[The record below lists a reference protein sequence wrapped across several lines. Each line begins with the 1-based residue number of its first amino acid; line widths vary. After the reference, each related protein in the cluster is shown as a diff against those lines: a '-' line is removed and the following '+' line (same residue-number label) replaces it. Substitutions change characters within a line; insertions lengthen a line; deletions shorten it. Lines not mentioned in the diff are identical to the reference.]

1 MRISSNGPHRSSWE
15 GVIGMSDG
23 GAVAGKHMLDRLRE
37 STYDIVD
44 VTTPVASDE
53 FFNFSTGR
61 HLTSGLL
68 FETRFSSARFD
79 RTPRHIA
86 RGGFDHYQVVMYL
99 DGNTEF
105 TAGRRVARLRPGDV
119 VLIDVAQPNRTDL
132 AAGPSGAVH
141 GLALMLPRM
150 LLAPLLGAPD
160 SVSASL
166 FSRDLPAGRLIGE
179 RLLSL
184 RREGARLGVD
194 VAAAAAAVDGI
205 AGLVAQAVGPAR
217 QADFA
222 VARASRQALLG
233 AIKAYIEKN
242 LLSESLAVPAL
253 CRRFGLSRATL
264 YRLFEPEGGF
274 TRYVQERRLHRAF
287 MRLISPTDRPA
298 RMIDLAVDHHFSSDN
313 TFIRAFRRHYGL
325 TPGEARE
332 LAIGRARA
340 DDHVATAGGST
351 FEADSLAWIASLT
364 SR

>member
-1 MRISSNGPHRSSWE
+1 
-15 GVIGMSDG
+15 MSDA
-23 GAVAGKHMLDRLRE
+23 GAAATPQASPPGPGAGKHMLDRLRE
-37 STYDIVD
+37 STHDIVD
-44 VTTPVASDE
+44 VTSSVAAEE
-53 FFNFSTGR
+53 FFNFSMGT

-119 VLIDVAQPNRTDL
+119 VLIDVAQPNRTDQT
-132 AAGPSGAVH
+132 AGRSGVVH
-141 GLALMLPRM
+141 GLALMLPRA

-166 FSRDLPAGRLIGE
+166 LSRESPAGRLIGE

-184 RREGARLGVD
+184 RREGARLGVGD
-194 VAAAAAAVDGI
+194 AAAAAAVDGV
-205 AGLVAQAVGPAR
+205 AGLVARAVGPAR
-217 QADFA
+217 QAELA
-222 VARASRQALLG
+222 VARASRQALLA
-233 AIKAYIEKN
+233 AIKSYIERN
-242 LLSESLAVPAL
+242 LLSETLAVPAL
-253 CRRFGLSRATL
+253 CRRFRLSRATL

-274 TRYVQERRLHRAF
+274 ARYIQERRLHRAF
-287 MRLISPTDRPA
+287 MRLISPVGWPS

-313 TFIRAFRRHYGL
+313 TFIRAFRRHFGL

-340 DDHVATAGGST
+340 DDHVAMASGFA

-364 SR
+364 RR